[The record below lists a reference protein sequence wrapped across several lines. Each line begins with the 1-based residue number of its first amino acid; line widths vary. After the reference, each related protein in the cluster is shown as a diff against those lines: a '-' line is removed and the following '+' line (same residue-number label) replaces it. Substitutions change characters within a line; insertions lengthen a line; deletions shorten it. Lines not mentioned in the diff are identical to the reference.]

1 MSKPTPKEMWEA
13 NLCFPLAPIGRAFNI
28 SKHWFIAIPYWAGR
42 NGDTV
47 TGSVAALHGI
57 WIVRNK
63 AMLDRFLQT
72 PNAVVLKARRE
83 LRAWQ
88 AAEES
93 RRKGSVTVAVLNPL
107 GQDEGSRYR
116 CSVDAVAVPATGKV
130 AFGFCVLDNAMG
142 AVLLQF
148 PMVSVASFLSHV

>member
-1 MSKPTPKEMWEA
+1 MTAWLDA
-13 NLCFPLAPIGRAFNI
+13 LLCD
-28 SKHWFIAIPYWAGR
+28 R
-42 NGDTV
+42 NGDT
-47 TGSVAALHGI
+47 
-57 WIVRNK
+57 
-63 AMLDRFLQT
+63 T
-72 PNAVVLKARRE
+72 PNSVVVKPRRE

-107 GQDEGSRYR
+107 GQDNLYNGSRYR